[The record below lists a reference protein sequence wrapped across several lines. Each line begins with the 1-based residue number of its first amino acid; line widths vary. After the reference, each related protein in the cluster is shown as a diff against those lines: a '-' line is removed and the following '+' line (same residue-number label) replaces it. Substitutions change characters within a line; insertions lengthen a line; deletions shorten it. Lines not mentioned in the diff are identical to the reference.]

1 MLDIIGFMESMGLPM
16 VDGDHWLNAQK
27 FTDFPYERVSQPQ
40 AKLGLSTEALPDE
53 PAASPAAVA
62 AAPEAGESV
71 GQG

>member
-1 MLDIIGFMESMGLPM
+1 MLDIIGFI
-16 VDGDHWLNAQK
+16 
-27 FTDFPYERVSQPQ
+27 DFPYERVSQPQ